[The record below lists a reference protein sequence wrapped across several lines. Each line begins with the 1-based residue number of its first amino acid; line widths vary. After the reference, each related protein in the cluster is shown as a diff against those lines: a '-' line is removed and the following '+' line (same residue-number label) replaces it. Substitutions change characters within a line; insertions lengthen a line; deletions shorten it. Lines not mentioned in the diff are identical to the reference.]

1 MLLSITRQHNDT
13 QHNVTQHNDTQRNGP
28 LHNDTQ
34 HNGIMTL
41 SITKLMRVYSSLESS
56 KILMSFILLSVDML
70 SVIMLGVMMLNADN
84 LLAMLVGVMQSFLF
98 LLLC

>member
-1 MLLSITRQHNDT
+1 MTLS
-13 QHNVTQHNDTQRNGP
+13 
-28 LHNDTQ
+28 
-34 HNGIMTL
+34 IMTL
-41 SITKLMRVYSSLESS
+41 STKKLMRVYSSLESS

-98 LLLC
+98 LLLCSVTLWWVPFCSALLY